1 MNILQDTLSLN
12 KLLYLCIGLEFDHFL
27 QFFFS
32 LASAGLFLCPFLWLC
47 LKLIL
52 YQNR

>member
-1 MNILQDTLSLN
+1 MHWLRIRSFFAN
-12 KLLYLCIGLEFDHFL
+12 
-27 QFFFS
+27 FFFS